1 MSMTV
6 NFVSLIYAAALGIA
20 KRMRTQCT
28 AKLPSAVA
36 RAIVLPL
43 LSKASIVQT

>member
-1 MSMTV
+1 MPQ
-6 NFVSLIYAAALGIA
+6 ALGIA

-28 AKLPSAVA
+28 AKLPPAVA